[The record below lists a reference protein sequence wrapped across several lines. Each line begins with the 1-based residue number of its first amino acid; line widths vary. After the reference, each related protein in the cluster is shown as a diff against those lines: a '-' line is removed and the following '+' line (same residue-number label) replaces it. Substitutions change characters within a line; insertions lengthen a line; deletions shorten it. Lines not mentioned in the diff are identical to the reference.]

1 VGLDPGDPVF
11 MRRVNGWLTVLWIAM
26 IPVSII
32 SIITH
37 WISSVDLRR
46 RSFPVG
52 ARPWHWSA
60 WQAAGSRSTSNG
72 KAEKRAHADLP
83 GEIVERLVRDTEV
96 DAEAPIG

>member
-1 VGLDPGDPVF
+1 
-11 MRRVNGWLTVLWIAM
+11 M

-32 SIITH
+32 TH
-37 WISSVDLRR
+37 WINSVTYVAAL
-46 RSFPVG
+46 SLWALVPG
-52 ARPWHWSA
+52 HCSA

-83 GEIVERLVRDTEV
+83 GEIVERLVRDSDV